1 MMSFVWGGLASLIL
15 LAVTTMKLY
24 SDTAIAFDL
33 MIGVV
38 GAVSASYFLIG
49 RYTGARMQ
57 QPA

>member
-1 MMSFVWGGLASLIL
+1 
-15 LAVTTMKLY
+15 MKLY